1 VPRRAFVTP
10 SLDNLGLQPAQR
22 RAPSNS
28 DPAGTSTML
37 AAVAGSLADTAKER
51 LLPGIVPGAS
61 PPKPAPRRRTATAP
75 LSVGTL
81 LHLVSIGLVAT
92 ATIAAFFGI
101 GFSLLAQA
109 MEEMI
114 AGSGTPDRI
123 TEVKPMLSGAFPHLY
138 SDALPVLKSTEL
150 SRSAAAAPIIL
161 ALLAKGSA
169 AHDPLPLQT
178 SQTKRGSAQVSP
190 NGEGSASAPAGAL
203 SSGKEPGLK
212 STARMAALTPPI
224 QTVPAMSSRTS
235 GATLIPPAQTASAR
249 ELITS
254 YPASPAPPA
263 GRRHSAAKIAER
275 RAPPAPQIRHAMR
288 EKVNTGL
295 VGIVSG
301 GMDATGLGEATD
313 LAVSLDGIRD
323 HLRILPVVGKGGLQN
338 VTDIVFARGIDV
350 GIIQSDVLATLKR
363 DPPFPGIEN
372 FLQYIT
378 KLYDEEVHIL
388 AGKEIVS
395 IEDLASKKVNFG
407 MPDSGTYITA
417 NVIFRVLG
425 ITVEATSFP
434 QPVAL
439 EKLRRGEITAVVF
452 VVGKPAHFFQDIRP
466 DENLHFLSIATTN
479 DLRESYTPAS
489 LRSEDYPYL
498 IDADKSI
505 STVAVGSV
513 LAVYNWPAGT
523 ERHRKVTRFVQAFF
537 DRLHELQ
544 APPYHPKWR
553 EIDVAAS
560 VPGWTRFPAAEQWIK
575 KAGLAIDNLP
585 RNARLHELTTQ
596 DETAMLSARERDAIF
611 TEFIEHRNMAGIR

>member
-1 VPRRAFVTP
+1 
-10 SLDNLGLQPAQR
+10 
-22 RAPSNS
+22 
-28 DPAGTSTML
+28 ML
-37 AAVAGSLADTAKER
+37 AEVSGTLADTGKGR
-51 LLPGIVPGAS
+51 LLPGVVPGAS
-61 PPKPAPRRRTATAP
+61 PPKPAPSRRTATAP

-92 ATIAAFFGI
+92 ATIAGFFGI
-101 GFSLLAQA
+101 GFFLLVQA

-114 AGSGTPDRI
+114 GGSGTPDRVM
-123 TEVKPMLSGAFPHLY
+123 EVKSMLSGAFPHLY
-138 SDALPVLKSTEL
+138 SDALTVLKPTEL

-161 ALLAKGSA
+161 AALAKGSA
-169 AHDPLPLQT
+169 AHDPLPPQT
-178 SQTKRGSAQVSP
+178 SQTKQGSAQVSP
-190 NGEGSASAPAGAL
+190 DGEGSASAPAGAL

-224 QTVPAMSSRTS
+224 QTVPATSSRTS
-235 GATLIPPAQTASAR
+235 GATLIPPAQTASAP
-249 ELITS
+249 ELIPN
-254 YPASPAPPA
+254 YPASPAPAPPPA
-263 GRRHSAAKIAER
+263 SRRHSAAKIAKR
-275 RAPPAPQIRHAMR
+275 LAPPAPQIRHAMR

-323 HLRILPVVGKGGLQN
+323 HLRILPVVGKGAFQN

-388 AGKEIVS
+388 AGKDVVS

-417 NVIFRVLG
+417 EVIFRMLG

-439 EKLRRGEITAVVF
+439 DKLRRGEITALVF
-452 VVGKPAHFFQDIRP
+452 VVAKPARLFQDIRP
-466 DENLHFLSIATTN
+466 DETLHFLSIATTN

-489 LRSEDYPYL
+489 LRSEDYPDL

-523 ERHRKVTRFVQAFF
+523 ERHRKVTRFVRAFF